1 MQVTDDTK
9 TTDEKLDNLAN
20 NLHKEQNITNCSDQ
34 IDALTKRIN
43 QLKDELDTAGSA
55 IAVKEREH
63 ELNVK
68 KHELDEEKHGQDI
81 EHEKTSHEQSTRHK
95 EWEFW
100 IFTVIKVALT
110 VIVLYFVYVLASR
123 TINYVG
129 NIGTIDQTNI
139 NLHIAVI
146 IAGISSSVILLV
158 LLMKGVF
165 ATKTE
170 TTVSDIPISALIKAI
185 LAAFKSQAKS

>member
-1 MQVTDDTK
+1 MQVPDTK

-20 NLHKEQNITNCSDQ
+20 NLHKEQNIKNCSDQ

-68 KHELDEEKHGQDI
+68 KHELDETKHRQDLG
-81 EHEKTSHEQSTRHK
+81 HEQTSHYQSTTHK
-95 EWEFW
+95 NIEFYAFLVVKLLL
-100 IFTVIKVALT
+100 IVIVIRFVQDVSTLSFEHIAALKDTIKVDHKVSIA
-110 VIVLYFVYVLASR
+110 I
-123 TINYVG
+123 I
-129 NIGTIDQTNI
+129 IGG
-139 NLHIAVI
+139 L
-146 IAGISSSVILLV
+146 SSSVILLA
-158 LLMKGVF
+158 LLMKGIF
-165 ATKTE
+165 STKSE
-170 TTVSDIPISALIKAI
+170 TTVSDIPIGALIKSI